1 MWGAGKSFNWL
12 SSVQVKK
19 VGWNY
24 RPPQKKIHKKKH
36 KINKKPQ
43 SIQAQ
48 GENIWWTLFVIAI
61 NFKKNT
67 DNI

>member
-12 SSVQVKK
+12 SSMQVKK
-19 VGWNY
+19 VGRNY
-24 RPPQKKIHKKKH
+24 RPPKKKYTKKNT

-48 GENIWWTLFVIAI
+48 GENIW
-61 NFKKNT
+61 
-67 DNI
+67 

>member
-1 MWGAGKSFNWL
+1 M
-12 SSVQVKK
+12 QVKK

-24 RPPQKKIHKKKH
+24 RPPQKKYTKKNP

-61 NFKKNT
+61 NFKKNA

>member
-1 MWGAGKSFNWL
+1 M
-12 SSVQVKK
+12 QVKK

-24 RPPQKKIHKKKH
+24 RPPPKKYTKKNP

-61 NFKKNT
+61 NFKKNA